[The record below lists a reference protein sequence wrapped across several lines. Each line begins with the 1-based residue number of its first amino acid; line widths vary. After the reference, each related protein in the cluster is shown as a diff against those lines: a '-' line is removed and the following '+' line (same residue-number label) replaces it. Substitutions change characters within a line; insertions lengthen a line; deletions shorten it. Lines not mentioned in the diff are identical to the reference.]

1 MTEFLWFVTAIVSFF
16 FILAQFMIWHHV
28 SKIHE
33 YMARTAGERKGTRQ
47 GVAQDQ
53 GAAQGD
59 VDEKLKVPDNSDQVP
74 FGLLVISGFSFF
86 LPSLQLLEF

>member
-1 MTEFLWFVTAIVSFF
+1 
-16 FILAQFMIWHHV
+16 MIWHHV

-74 FGLLVISGFSFF
+74 FGLLVFIGILILSAVLTIAGVLS
-86 LPSLQLLEF
+86 SQ